1 MKNKHLIL
9 LFLAT
14 VAVGLLARRVPW
26 FKANIFQT
34 NLIEL
39 DTAQVTQIS
48 VFRPG
53 QPELLFERTE
63 SGWVAAQELRTVR
76 VLPEHISPVLETLTA
91 VRSLRIVKTTQPDT
105 LGFTENN
112 RLRVQVFRDKD
123 LLEQFEIGYETLENG
138 QPATYVHLS
147 RHEGFY
153 LVQKHLRGVFSKNLD
168 DFREKGVCNFD
179 PASVN
184 KIVVEWRAA
193 GLKVQYPILKNDST
207 AQWNL
212 PGQDLPEIANDTV
225 LAWLQLF
232 GNLDGSPFADNF
244 DESRARETLLRQ
256 MTLYLTSS
264 DSLVVQVFYVK
275 PPDIP
280 EELSYS
286 KAKGLPLYVL
296 HSSQNPNNFFA
307 PADTLLLRQI
317 CFGLMPVENKMPS
330 NE

>member
-14 VAVGLLARRVPW
+14 IVVGLLARRVPW

-76 VLPEHISPVLETLTA
+76 VSPEQISPVLATLTA

-105 LGFTENN
+105 LGFSENN

-138 QPATYVHLS
+138 QPASYIYLS
-147 RHEGFY
+147 RHEGYY
-153 LVQKHLRGVFSKNLD
+153 LVQNHLRGIFSKNLD
-168 DFREKGVCNFD
+168 DFREKSVCDFD
-179 PASVN
+179 PAAVK
-184 KIVVEWRAA
+184 KIVLEWRTA
-193 GLKVQYPILKNDST
+193 GLNMQYLLLKNDST
-207 AQWNL
+207 AQWNPL
-212 PGQDLPEIANDTV
+212 GQAPPEIANDTIQ
-225 LAWLQLF
+225 AWLRLF
-232 GNLDGSPFADNF
+232 GSLNGSPFADNF
-244 DESRARETLLRQ
+244 DESRARETLLRR
-256 MTLYLTSS
+256 MTLHLDSS
-264 DSLVVQVFYVK
+264 DSVVFQVFYVK
-275 PPDIP
+275 PPDVP
-280 EELSYS
+280 EELSFA
-286 KAKGLPLYVL
+286 KAKGLPLYVV
-296 HSSQNPNNFFA
+296 HSSQNPTNFFA
-307 PADTLLLRQI
+307 PADTLLLRRI
-317 CFGLMPVENKMPS
+317 CFGLMSVENKILS